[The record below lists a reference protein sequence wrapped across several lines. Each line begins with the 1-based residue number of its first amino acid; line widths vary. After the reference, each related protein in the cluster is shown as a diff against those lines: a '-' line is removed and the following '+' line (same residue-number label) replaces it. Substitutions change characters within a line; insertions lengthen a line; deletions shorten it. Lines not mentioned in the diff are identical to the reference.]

1 MNCTR
6 DLNSG
11 NCLLDW
17 GNYINSNVNSLA
29 GKSHHHS
36 EHRDQTSNW
45 NAAENKAKLTWF
57 QDRLLFLYKFTVL
70 VQAIEDVVKY
80 VIKDADAIEKH

>member
-17 GNYINSNVNSLA
+17 GNYTNSNVNSLA

-36 EHRDQTSNW
+36 EHRDQTTNW

-57 QDRLLFLYKFTVL
+57 QERLLFL
-70 VQAIEDVVKY
+70 QAIEDVVKY
-80 VIKDADAIEKH
+80 VIKDTDAIEKH